1 MKKADL
7 KQLAEEAR
15 AEGNEELALQYEQR
29 NTQEEFNMM
38 VDSSDFRIIEAIVEG
53 ALRNLKTTKRFI
65 HILSVAVEED
75 NDIYDLTL
83 ERCEFLDNLKKN
95 LKHYEKAELY
105 EKCREIVNA
114 INYLEKDD

>member
-1 MKKADL
+1 MQ
-7 KQLAEEAR
+7 KQRLIVQ
-15 AEGNEELALQYEQR
+15 NH
-29 NTQEEFNMM
+29 EEFTQL
-38 VDSSDFRIIEAIVEG
+38 VDSSDFRIVRAIVEG
-53 ALRNLKTTKRFI
+53 ALQNINTTKRFI